1 MTKQIKIVIDNIK
14 KAKDKNFIDEICNN
28 ILDSL
33 NDWENEATKIFFE
46 RDKNTFIVKYNLRVS
61 KTGDLLSVLIREWL
75 NLCIETEPNLFI
87 SINEIE
93 EHAPKGVTYKIFS
106 YLPEE

>member
-14 KAKDKNFIDEICNN
+14 KSNDKNFVDEICNN